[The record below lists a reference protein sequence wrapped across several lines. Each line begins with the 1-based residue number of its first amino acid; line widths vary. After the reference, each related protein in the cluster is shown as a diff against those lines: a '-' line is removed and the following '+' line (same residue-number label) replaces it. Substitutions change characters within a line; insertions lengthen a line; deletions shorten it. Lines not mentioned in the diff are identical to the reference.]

1 MQTRYLSRALL
12 VAAIATMVSSPLMAQ
27 STNSQ
32 TFEGWANDTAVK
44 NNGRISRDAY
54 LNEMGKRWDTMPNR
68 QGTRDAYLSGLRSK
82 WDAADRDNR
91 GLTPAEVSRMSG
103 NVDSSTSTVPKTGTG
118 VQPGNMGPGNSKG
131 Q

>member
-1 MQTRYLSRALL
+1 MQTKHLTKTLMAGALM
-12 VAAIATMVSSPLMAQ
+12 AALACTVQAQ

-54 LNEMGKRWDTMPNR
+54 LNEMGKRWDAMPNH
-68 QGTRDAYLSGLRSK
+68 QGTRDAYLNGLRTK

-91 GLTPAEVSRMSG
+91 GMTPAEVSKMTG
-103 NVDSSTSTVPKTGTG
+103 NVDSSTSSVPKSGTG
-118 VQPGNMGPGNSKG
+118 VQPGNMGPGNAKG